1 MAKHRGVRWP
11 DCHASSRSLPLHQP
25 ALVPASQPGHLRPPW
40 LNCAELPGL
49 HGEPGHSSVIWSKLA
64 TKSQACIIEI
74 NAILTS
80 MHTWNSKSCQGWQH
94 EWSCSMGD
102 KFHCGSPQNPF
113 CVQFGCLLQS
123 LTPRIF
129 PPAPLV
135 LVMKHMH
142 MHVMRRRFSSDI
154 SWKCLVSGS
163 HERQLVFFALKK
175 KQSPTQPLRLLRHQ
189 IYWGE
194 GVSMPAVWNRRDKV
208 DWTEPRVQMRET
220 VRLWNKEGGIHDG
233 NFSCRLYI
241 SVFQY

>member
-1 MAKHRGVRWP
+1 MQFRHPCILGTANHVRGGSMSEVVLWVT
-11 DCHASSRSLPLHQP
+11 SSTAARRRIPS
-25 ALVPASQPGHLRPPW
+25 
-40 LNCAELPGL
+40 
-49 HGEPGHSSVIWSKLA
+49 HGRL
-64 TKSQACIIEI
+64 
-74 NAILTS
+74 
-80 MHTWNSKSCQGWQH
+80 
-94 EWSCSMGD
+94 
-102 KFHCGSPQNPF
+102 
-113 CVQFGCLLQS
+113 
-123 LTPRIF
+123 F

-194 GVSMPAVWNRRDKV
+194 DVSMPAVWNRRDKV

-241 SVFQY
+241 QYFNIRISLNICILFMF